1 MSAREP
7 EDAPSP
13 LLFDEDQ
20 QTCRW
25 VVITERCRRPVGIPP
40 PERDEGAGLR
50 RGVPCRPDMPRLT
63 ADLGNTRLVVAALH
77 LWNHRDGHTDFGCI
91 RLERTEL
98 HEATLAP
105 SVHLIGMEQR
115 STPRTEPMHVWYVA
129 GGLLVASVLLGP
141 YVRFESLIGL
151 DAGIIPALMF
161 AGALVL
167 FAIGS
172 DRSTSV
178 TARRPLGTIALI
190 ALAVWTLISTF
201 VSGAA
206 TVPPAT
212 ETFLSFGY
220 IDLIVQFIL
229 ALIAAT
235 QIARAGAVP
244 RPANLAPL
252 WGVAA
257 TAASWIIQQ
266 VVTVA
271 AGSNVTLFVPF
282 LVILD
287 SLVRVAGPVLLGIL
301 AIAIA
306 SRATA
311 PRAAAPTPS
320 GAG

>member
-1 MSAREP
+1 
-7 EDAPSP
+7 
-13 LLFDEDQ
+13 
-20 QTCRW
+20 
-25 VVITERCRRPVGIPP
+25 
-40 PERDEGAGLR
+40 
-50 RGVPCRPDMPRLT
+50 MPRV
-63 ADLGNTRLVVAALH
+63 AANLGNTRLVVAALH
-77 LWNHRDGHTDFGCI
+77 LGSHRNGHANLGRI

-167 FAIGS
+167 FAIGR

-178 TARRPLGTIALI
+178 TARRPFGTIALI
-190 ALAVWTLISTF
+190 ALAVWTLISTL
-201 VSGAA
+201 VLGAA

-220 IDLIVQFIL
+220 IDLLVQFIL
-229 ALIAAT
+229 ALIAVT
-235 QIARAGAVP
+235 QIARAGTVP
-244 RPANLAPL
+244 RPVNLAPL
-252 WGVAA
+252 WVVAA

-266 VVTVA
+266 VVAVA

-287 SLVRVAGPVLLGIL
+287 SIVRVTGPVLLGIL

-311 PRAAAPTPS
+311 ARAAAPTS
-320 GAG
+320 S